1 MIALRRIFISLT
13 LLATI
18 AGANASGTF
27 VSAQGKSV
35 NGNVAITQTEA
46 GRVLKLINFSSSN
59 GPDLKVYLATDK
71 AASDFVSLG
80 ELKSFSGNQ
89 NYVVPDHVDLS
100 NYSKVLIWCEQFS
113 VLFGTADLSL

>member
-18 AGANASGTF
+18 AGADASGTF
-27 VSAQGKSV
+27 VSAPGKSV
-35 NGNVAITQTEA
+35 NGNVAIAKTQT
-46 GRVLKLINFSSSN
+46 GQVLKLYNFRSSN

-80 ELKSFSGNQ
+80 ELKSFSGDQ
-89 NYVVPDHVDLS
+89 EYSVPDHVDLN